1 MFKQMLQGF
10 QRKTVPFTIVVGL
23 FLLTFSFYEAI
34 WQTPAAHFVTYCVP
48 ALLFVAFATGV
59 WMYSFVSYEYRLLH
73 NNLFVRLNI
82 LGKPVRAIEVQLDQ
96 GTCRLDENYH
106 WRRYMGVRKSLCYL
120 PLLPGHRR
128 CLLTYQEDGV
138 ERRLVFRP
146 CDELLALIHEYID
159 GKEERDG
166 Q

>member
-1 MFKQMLQGF
+1 M
-10 QRKTVPFTIVVGL
+10 
-23 FLLTFSFYEAI
+23 
-34 WQTPAAHFVTYCVP
+34 
-48 ALLFVAFATGV
+48 
-59 WMYSFVSYEYRLLH
+59 
-73 NNLFVRLNI
+73 
-82 LGKPVRAIEVQLDQ
+82 
-96 GTCRLDENYH
+96 
-106 WRRYMGVRKSLCYL
+106 RKSLCYL